1 MMRSRWVS
9 FGWVQVGLAI
19 HWHPTPL
26 DDPTS
31 KLFWTRVTFNI
42 SIVKGEVA
50 VELKHGFES
59 CWDHHPFPGGLA
71 KFTLLSKRE
80 LKMLQKVV

>member
-1 MMRSRWVS
+1 
-9 FGWVQVGLAI
+9 L
-19 HWHPTPL
+19 
-26 DDPTS
+26 
-31 KLFWTRVTFNI
+31 KLVI
-42 SIVKGEVA
+42 IKGEVI

-59 CWDHHPFPGGLA
+59 RWDHHPFPGGLA